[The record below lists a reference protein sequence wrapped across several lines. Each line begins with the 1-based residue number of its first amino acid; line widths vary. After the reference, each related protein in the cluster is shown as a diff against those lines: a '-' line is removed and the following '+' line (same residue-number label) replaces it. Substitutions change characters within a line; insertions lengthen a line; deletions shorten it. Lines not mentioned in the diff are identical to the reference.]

1 MNVDYIIH
9 GMIRPAPRLDV
20 VVPCFNEEEA
30 LASTYKILNDVLGEL
45 ARHGEI
51 RDWRLIL
58 VDNASTDRTFEIMRR
73 LFAEDR
79 HLVVVSLRR
88 NFGFQGSLSAG
99 LAASSGDAVVSIDAD
114 LQDPPELI
122 GKMVEHYRDGHDLV
136 LGVRAN
142 RKEADGL
149 LVRFLAHAYYT
160 LARWFMTPTV
170 PQHGDFRLMARSLV
184 DVINALPE
192 RNRFLRT
199 MIPQIESRYATVE
212 YSRRKRSEGR
222 SKHKLLTVLS
232 IALDGIV
239 GLGFQ
244 PLRLG
249 LALGVV
255 VALVA
260 LVFSALVFAKYA
272 QTGVFPWD
280 AALLTAILIVGA
292 IQFVFL
298 GVIGEFVGRIFIES
312 RGRPPYIVRERLEH
326 PAADS
331 SGS

>member
-1 MNVDYIIH
+1 MP
-9 GMIRPAPRLDV
+9 MLRPPPRLDI
-20 VVPCFNEEEA
+20 VVPCYNEEEVVESTWRTISDVVRA
-30 LASTYKILNDVLGEL
+30 LAD
-45 ARHGEI
+45 RGEI
-51 RDWRLIL
+51 AGWRLIL
-58 VDNASTDRTFEIMRR
+58 VDNASTDRTLEIMKR
-73 LFAEDR
+73 LFAEDP
-79 HLVVVSLRR
+79 HVAVVSLRR

-99 LAASSGDAVVSIDAD
+99 LAATSGDAVVSIDAD

-122 GKMVEHYRDGHDLV
+122 GRMVEHYRNGLDLV
-136 LGVRAN
+136 LGVRIN
-142 RKEADGL
+142 RKEADGP
-149 LVRFLAHAYYT
+149 LVRVLAHAYYT

-199 MIPQIESRYATVE
+199 MIPQIESRFATVE
-212 YSRRKRSEGR
+212 YSRRPRSKGR
-222 SKHKLLTVLS
+222 SKHNVLTVFS

-244 PLRLG
+244 PLRVG
-249 LALGVV
+249 LALGAVGM
-255 VALVA
+255 LVA
-260 LVFSALVFAKYA
+260 VVFTALVFAKYA

-280 AALLTAILIVGA
+280 AALLTAVLIVGA

-312 RGRPPYIVRERLEH
+312 RGRPPFVVRERYER
-326 PAADS
+326 PE
-331 SGS
+331 G

>member
-1 MNVDYIIH
+1 ML
-9 GMIRPAPRLDV
+9 RPPPLLDV
-20 VVPCFNEEEA
+20 VVPCYNEEEV
-30 LASTYKILNDVLGEL
+30 LESTWRSISEVAHDLSV
-45 ARHGEI
+45 RGEI
-51 RDWRLIL
+51 ADWRLIL
-58 VDNASTDRTFEIMRR
+58 VDNASTDRTLEIMRK
-73 LFAEDR
+73 LFEGDA
-79 HLVVVSLRR
+79 HVMIVALRR

-99 LAASSGDAVVSIDAD
+99 LAASKGDAVVSIDAD

-122 GKMVEHYRDGHDLV
+122 GQMVRHYREGYDLV
-136 LGVRAN
+136 LGVRSN

-149 LVRFLAHAYYT
+149 LVRVLAHAYYT

-170 PQHGDFRLMARSLV
+170 PQHGDFRLVARSLA

-199 MIPQIESRYATVE
+199 MIPQLESRYATVE
-212 YSRRKRSEGR
+212 YSRRKRTKGR
-222 SKHKLLTVLS
+222 SKSNVLTVLS

-239 GLGFQ
+239 GFGFQ
-244 PLRLG
+244 PLRIG
-249 LALGVV
+249 LALGAA
-255 VALVA
+255 VALVGAVFTA
-260 LVFSALVFAKYA
+260 LVFIKYA

-312 RGRPPYIVRERLEH
+312 RGRPPYLVRERLEH
-326 PAADS
+326 PAS
-331 SGS
+331 ESGA